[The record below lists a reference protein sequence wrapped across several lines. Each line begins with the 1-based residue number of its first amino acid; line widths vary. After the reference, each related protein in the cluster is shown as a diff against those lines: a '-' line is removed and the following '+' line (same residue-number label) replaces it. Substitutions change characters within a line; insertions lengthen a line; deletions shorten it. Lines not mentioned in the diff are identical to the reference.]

1 MMKTGLKKALSV
13 FSALCILF
21 SMTGC
26 IDVPRLLKSTWHLD
40 ELRGAI
46 AKGNFV
52 EEWTGDIPEGMKIK
66 YVPVHEW
73 YVGKNYYRT
82 DKMYE
87 YDSNGNVVV
96 VLDKRLNT
104 EIRCEITY
112 NDGGLITAKKQENSR
127 HFSSAPIRE
136 YDCEYEY
143 NGKGYLV
150 CYRSKW
156 NGNVH
161 EYDYEYDEEGH
172 LLSSYYSDSGQTR
185 KYPKDPPGTKTCLK
199 LNPSFE
205 IPEPEV
211 VKITYDENGEVKSET
226 IGNQT
231 TTYEYSG
238 GKMTGYS
245 VDNGYTITWY
255 DAGNKKLK
263 SE

>member
-112 NDGGLITAKKQENSR
+112 NDGGLIT
-127 HFSSAPIRE
+127 P
-136 YDCEYEY
+136 
-143 NGKGYLV
+143 
-150 CYRSKW
+150 
-156 NGNVH
+156 
-161 EYDYEYDEEGH
+161 
-172 LLSSYYSDSGQTR
+172 
-185 KYPKDPPGTKTCLK
+185 
-199 LNPSFE
+199 
-205 IPEPEV
+205 
-211 VKITYDENGEVKSET
+211 
-226 IGNQT
+226 
-231 TTYEYSG
+231 
-238 GKMTGYS
+238 
-245 VDNGYTITWY
+245 
-255 DAGNKKLK
+255 
-263 SE
+263 